1 MESVYVPPHL
11 RKKAEPTTVSDAP
24 PTSVA
29 IPSVVPS
36 SKLQERS
43 DDNLYTVQ
51 EIHTY
56 FWGEG
61 AGAEDTH
68 NATLHSSAAN
78 PNGLSWVLLFNG
90 ANPKWDEDG
99 VIFVKS
105 NLNLLTVPTPA
116 SELKSVI
123 AVALPAQRLDKPG
136 EDGGVMLPTSSEVA
150 DEDYEEGSSSGTPE
164 PTTTEPLSDHPN
176 ERVLI
181 DYSPIAVFSQVV
193 RRDSRPFK
201 FIGWYE
207 IEHLQILEPGSQ
219 GLLHMLWDKWNPKDK
234 HGNYVPRQRGSVNLM
249 KSMSYS
255 WAVVQMKKD
264 EEAMENK
271 GEPKIERMGNTEDMT
286 GDSEGQSVNEMLAQM
301 RLEGEGNVVAPE
313 EGET

>member
-24 PTSVA
+24 PTPVA

-36 SKLQERS
+36 SKPQERF
-43 DDNLYTVQ
+43 DDDLYTIR

-56 FWGEG
+56 FWGDG
-61 AGAEDTH
+61 AVAEDSH

-105 NLNLLTVPTPA
+105 NLNLLMVATPP
-116 SELKSVI
+116 SEPKKVMVV
-123 AVALPAQRLDKPG
+123 AVPAQRLDEPG
-136 EDGGVMLPTSSEVA
+136 EDGGVMLPTTSEVA
-150 DEDYEEGSSSGTPE
+150 DEDYEAGSSNGTPE
-164 PTTTEPLSDHPN
+164 STTTEPLSDHTN

-181 DYSPIAVFSQVV
+181 DYSPIAVFAQPVGRASQ
-193 RRDSRPFK
+193 SFK

-207 IEHLQILEPGSQ
+207 IEHLQILKPGSQ

-264 EEAMENK
+264 KEAMENK
-271 GEPKIERMGNTEDMT
+271 GEPKINRM
-286 GDSEGQSVNEMLAQM
+286 
-301 RLEGEGNVVAPE
+301 
-313 EGET
+313 

>member
-11 RKKAEPTTVSDAP
+11 RKKVEPTAVSDV
-24 PTSVA
+24 PTTPVA
-29 IPSVVPS
+29 IPSAVPS
-36 SKLQERS
+36 WKFQERS

-51 EIHTY
+51 EIHNY

-61 AGAEDTH
+61 AVTEDAH
-68 NATLHSSAAN
+68 NATLHSSATN
-78 PNGLSWVLLFNG
+78 PNSLSWVLLFNG

-105 NLNLLTVPTPA
+105 NLNLLTVATPH
-116 SELKSVI
+116 SEPKTVI
-123 AVALPAQRLDKPG
+123 AVAVPAQRLDKPG
-136 EDGGVMLPTSSEVA
+136 EEGGVMLPTSSEVA
-150 DEDYEEGSSSGTPE
+150 DEDYEEGSSNGTPE
-164 PTTTEPLSDHPN
+164 RTTTEPLSNHHS

-181 DYSPIAVFSQVV
+181 DYSPIAVFSQPV
-193 RRDSRPFK
+193 RSASRSFK

-219 GLLHMLWDKWNPKDK
+219 GLLHMLWDKWKTKDK
-234 HGNYVPRQRGSVNLM
+234 YGNYVPRQRGSVNWM

-264 EEAMENK
+264 EEATMSK
-271 GEPKIERMGNTEDMT
+271 GEPKIERREDDEDMS
-286 GDSEGQSVNEMLAQM
+286 GKNGRQSVNEMLAKM
-301 RLEGEGNVVAPE
+301 RLEGEGKLLAPE
-313 EGET
+313 EEKT

>member
-1 MESVYVPPHL
+1 MESVYIPPHL
-11 RKKAEPTTVSDAP
+11 RKKVEPTAVSDV
-24 PTSVA
+24 PTTPVA
-29 IPSVVPS
+29 IPSGVPS
-36 SKLQERS
+36 WKFQERS
-43 DDNLYTVQ
+43 DDDLYTVQ
-51 EIHTY
+51 EIHNY

-61 AGAEDTH
+61 AVTEDAH
-68 NATLHSSAAN
+68 NATLHSSATN

-105 NLNLLTVPTPA
+105 NLNLLTVATPP
-116 SELKSVI
+116 SEPRTVI
-123 AVALPAQRLDKPG
+123 AVAVPTQRLDEPG
-136 EDGGVMLPTSSEVA
+136 KDGGVMLPTSSEVA

-164 PTTTEPLSDHPN
+164 STTTEPLSNHHS

-181 DYSPIAVFSQVV
+181 EYSPIAVFSQPVP
-193 RRDSRPFK
+193 RASRSFK

-219 GLLHMLWDKWNPKDK
+219 GLLHMLWDKWKTKDK
-234 HGNYVPRQRGSVNLM
+234 YGSNVPRQRGSVNWM

-264 EEAMENK
+264 KEAMSSK
-271 GEPKIERMGNTEDMT
+271 GELKIERREDNEGMT
-286 GDSEGQSVNEMLAQM
+286 GEREGQSVNELLAKM
-301 RLEGEGNVVAPE
+301 RLEDEGKVVAPE
-313 EGET
+313 AGET